1 MVTVLV
7 DVAEGDIPNGALLAL
22 GCALGGW
29 SFHLLGGRLR
39 YVHNLYGRSRDTVE
53 TDQVVGSGRHTLS
66 FAFEANEKGGGNVV
80 LAIDEREVATGAIE
94 RFTPAVFNEV
104 GIGMT
109 CGYEWGPA
117 VGEGYSAPFTFNG
130 KIVRAE
136 LTPTGPVLL
145 DLVLEFASILAR
157 Q

>member
-1 MVTVLV
+1 VL
-7 DVAEGDIPNGALLAL
+7 
-22 GCALGGW
+22 
-29 SFHLLGGRLR
+29 
-39 YVHNLYGRSRDTVE
+39 
-53 TDQVVGSGRHTLS
+53 GSGRHALLLT
-66 FAFEANEKGGGNVV
+66 FEANKGGGGEAT
-80 LAIDEREVATGAIE
+80 LAIDGRDVKNGAIE

-130 KIVRAE
+130 NIVRAE
-136 LTPTGPVLL
+136 VTTTGPVVL
-145 DLVLEFASILAR
+145 DLVLEFASILAK